1 MGTGRTAP
9 SIVIAHEFLDA
20 LPVHQ
25 FQVRL
30 RIQGCTLRRLSNR
43 RAHVARHAAGVQ
55 LTREGWAEVLIDV
68 DDRPDAPH
76 HFRFALSK
84 KASVAQQLLLPV
96 ALARLGRPPQEGD
109 IIEAS
114 AELLEAKAEIA
125 GRCALVHVACRQ
137 SAVG

>member
-1 MGTGRTAP
+1 M
-9 SIVIAHEFLDA
+9 VAHEFLDA

-25 FQVRL
+25 FQVRYS
-30 RIQGCTLRRLSNR
+30 RTGRPGPWRTPADRGAR
-43 RAHVARHAAGVQ
+43 VARHAAGVQ

-84 KASVAQQLLLPV
+84 KASVAQQLLLPG

-109 IIEAS
+109 MVEAS

-125 GRCALVHVACRQ
+125 GRCGAPARAGLLFSRRQ
-137 SAVG
+137 ADRARG